1 MNGGRTGGGRAQKK
15 RVAGNKEKIGH
26 KSHCF
31 YAVHPGLEDSILQQA
46 QEKKKK
52 KKERTIPG
60 LRVVFLIDIHTGRRE

>member
-15 RVAGNKEKIGH
+15 REAGNKEKIGH

-46 QEKKKK
+46 QE
-52 KKERTIPG
+52 EEEEGTDYS
-60 LRVVFLIDIHTGRRE
+60 RVASCISN